1 MKQEKFHHSFLKK
14 ISTLFFLKKITS
26 IIFINDE
33 EGENIDNVLFF
44 EINSKNVVGFYK
56 NDINPFI
63 TREKI
68 NEIDSF
74 NLYSTYKELYG
85 IKKTI
90 IPPFI
95 VENIK
100 LFFNSNYNEIIAIYL
115 ASKNF
120 ESSLFIIF
128 SEDEIYL
135 YINERKKPDEI
146 IENNLMQFRNKEF
159 LVLEKNTENKQN
171 TIKEFL

>member
-14 ISTLFFLKKITS
+14 ISALFFLRKITS

-44 EINSKNVVGFYK
+44 EINLKNVVGFYK
-56 NDINPFI
+56 NDSNPFI
-63 TREKI
+63 TREEI
-68 NEIDSF
+68 NELDSF
-74 NLYSTYKELYG
+74 NLYSNYKELHE
-85 IKKTI
+85 IKKKIT
-90 IPPFI
+90 PPLL

-100 LFFNSNYNEIIAIYL
+100 LFFNSDYNEIIAIYL

-120 ESSLFIIF
+120 ESSLFFIF

-135 YINERKKPDEI
+135 YINESKNLEDIIKK
-146 IENNLMQFRNKEF
+146 
-159 LVLEKNTENKQN
+159 T
-171 TIKEFL
+171 